1 MFVLKDG
8 RDQGKERPAE
18 FTDSEAFFAKG
29 SGGENAA
36 AACSAQGTHC
46 QHCRFMKG
54 LARKSIKRWSWL
66 ENAHTDKDTP
76 EDFIFFLLPS
86 DNGKQDFFW
95 SLFQQGSSSLT
106 TQGASESTD
115 FR

>member
-46 QHCRFMKG
+46 QRCRFMKG
-54 LARKSIKRWSWL
+54 LARKSIKRWS
-66 ENAHTDKDTP
+66 
-76 EDFIFFLLPS
+76 
-86 DNGKQDFFW
+86 
-95 SLFQQGSSSLT
+95 
-106 TQGASESTD
+106 
-115 FR
+115 